1 MNDESTELVEL
12 REKIKLLQEIL
23 ELKKQIAELDR
34 PLPQLP
40 QIPQTGS
47 SWPWW
52 RPDTW
57 CGVYGETTTA
67 GR

>member
-1 MNDESTELVEL
+1 MNEELEL
-12 REKIKLLQEIL
+12 LQKKIKLLQEIL

-34 PLPQLP
+34 PLPQ
-40 QIPQTGS
+40 IPQTGS

-57 CGVYGETTTA
+57 CGGEAITA